1 MARRQK
7 KKGSVVEAEIP
18 MSSMIDVV
26 FLLLIYFVVTQ
37 KPIIEDTL
45 LGMNLPS
52 DDKSATSTPPKDDN
66 KLMIDVFNLGREDRV
81 DSYHVNGGGP
91 HKLKSL
97 RENYF
102 QDLDPETTIIIN
114 CGPNARHAKLIQ
126 LLDALAEANLTKL
139 NLINDPNVKFAP

>member
-45 LGMNLPS
+45 LGINLPS
-52 DDKSATSTPPKDDN
+52 DDKSATS
-66 KLMIDVFNLGREDRV
+66 
-81 DSYHVNGGGP
+81 
-91 HKLKSL
+91 
-97 RENYF
+97 
-102 QDLDPETTIIIN
+102 
-114 CGPNARHAKLIQ
+114 
-126 LLDALAEANLTKL
+126 
-139 NLINDPNVKFAP
+139 